1 MQMYTSGMLS
11 SCIHLNNLFDTILKY
26 TPPEIQ
32 DGNPSKGNFYSSY
45 LENK

>member
-26 TPPEIQ
+26 TPEIQ
-32 DGNPSKGNFYSSY
+32 EGNPSKGNFYSSY